1 MTTRRTTPLHLT
13 ERAKNHPI
21 DMVCTVWLPYLRAA
35 IGSLVSKPSQVTS
48 HVDTSRL
55 AASTHPVVVSE
66 GYPLVADHDAHQFRK
81 TRTSM
86 PKNPSIKSTSIPRV
100 ASTRRCSDGIEL
112 DLRLPDGLP
121 YFNGHFDGFPILP
134 GVAQLHFLIA
144 LARRYFPLGK
154 RMPSI
159 VQVKFRKPVPP
170 GATLLALLRL
180 DSPMEQPV
188 IAFEMSCDGEQCC
201 SGKIRFGHP

>member
-1 MTTRRTTPLHLT
+1 M
-13 ERAKNHPI
+13 
-21 DMVCTVWLPYLRAA
+21 C
-35 IGSLVSKPSQVTS
+35 
-48 HVDTSRL
+48 
-55 AASTHPVVVSE
+55 
-66 GYPLVADHDAHQFRK
+66 
-81 TRTSM
+81 
-86 PKNPSIKSTSIPRV
+86 IPRV
-100 ASTRRCSDGIEL
+100 VSTRRCDDRIEL

-134 GVAQLHFLIA
+134 GVAQLHFLIV

-170 GATLLALLRL
+170 GASLLALLRL

-188 IAFEMSCDGEQCC
+188 IAFEMSCDGEQCS
-201 SGKIRFGHP
+201 SGKIRFGHI